1 MEGDIQVQ
9 KPLELE
15 GSIGH
20 YRGDFLSKSSWAKG
34 YEISGHPLRCLGR
47 LKLIEEQVC
56 EY

>member
-9 KPLELE
+9 KPLELG

-34 YEISGHPLRCLGR
+34 YEVSGHPPMWLGR
-47 LKLIEEQVC
+47 LELIEGQVF
-56 EY
+56 EH